1 MSLPRPRS
9 IFDEVHPLA
18 DTGLTY
24 TPSGKSQHVLGIVLV
39 NAKTGDRRM
48 IMRGGGDDEND
59 AVVESVTKVS
69 KGLAKWINTHKHITV
84 KEGVAYDTRN
94 VHLSK
99 METVRIGAVTAGLSV
114 EGRIT
119 SVTRP
124 LEGPS
129 ESWITTYH
137 CFVTVDGDECRS
149 VVEKPTY

>member
-24 TPSGKSQHVLGIVLV
+24 TISGKSQYVLGIVLV
-39 NAKTGDRRM
+39 NAKTGDRRV
-48 IMRGGGDDEND
+48 IMRGGDDPEND
-59 AVVESVTKVS
+59 AVVQSVTKVS
-69 KGLAKWINTHKHITV
+69 KDLAKWINTHKHITV

-94 VHLSK
+94 VNLPK
-99 METVRIGAVTAGLSV
+99 MATVRMGGVAAGLSV

-129 ESWITTYH
+129 ESWMTTYH

>member
-24 TPSGKSQHVLGIVLV
+24 TISGKSQYVLGIVLV
-39 NAKTGDRRM
+39 NAKTGDRRV
-48 IMRGGGDDEND
+48 IMRGGDDPEND

-69 KGLAKWINTHKHITV
+69 KGLVKWINDHKFITV

-94 VHLSK
+94 VNLPK
-99 METVRIGAVTAGLSV
+99 MATVRMGGVTAGLSV

-129 ESWITTYH
+129 ESWMTTYH